1 MRVEL
6 PGKVGFHQPV
16 EELDVLRQRR
26 GELIGRA
33 VLIGRCDRADE
44 FAVIERVVDTRAGE
58 ICFQRRKKDVIAEMS
73 AADCVRNITESWP
86 MDSSCQRYSSTSYF
100 TVGRYLY
107 SSELFSDME

>member
-44 FAVIERVVDTRAGE
+44 FCLLYTSPSPRDRTRS
-58 ICFQRRKKDVIAEMS
+58 RMPSS
-73 AADCVRNITESWP
+73 A
-86 MDSSCQRYSSTSYF
+86 
-100 TVGRYLY
+100 
-107 SSELFSDME
+107 

>member
-44 FAVIERVVDTRAGE
+44 FAVMERVVDTRAGE
-58 ICFQRRKKDVIAEMS
+58 RLEVRVRDGRKTSSQR
-73 AADCVRNITESWP
+73 
-86 MDSSCQRYSSTSYF
+86 
-100 TVGRYLY
+100 
-107 SSELFSDME
+107 